1 VRRLSILQTSARS
14 PILQVLKTSVAV
26 IASWLLCALLFQQQA
41 PIFAAIAALIVVQPS
56 VNQSLAKG
64 VERSVGVILGVVL
77 AYGVGYLFGT
87 ASWVILTAIV
97 ISLIAAWTLK
107 LGQGSANQI
116 PISAM
121 LVLSIGNL
129 GPGYAVDRILETII
143 GAAIGLAVNV
153 LIVPPVLLQP
163 AHLAVARLGREVAA
177 SMERLQRVL
186 REPTSQYVLAET
198 LTKARELRGLREA
211 AEDAILRGEES
222 LTLNPRRGRHRRVL
236 QRDVELL
243 SRLSILVTRLLG
255 MTRAVHDHYDTE
267 LTTDP
272 AVIAIASELGR
283 AAHDVR
289 LIVRNVDGTEPDTVT
304 AELPAL
310 TAPLRVLR
318 PNEANWI
325 LIGSLMEDM
334 RRVRAEIVGSE
345 ER

>member
-1 VRRLSILQTSARS
+1 M
-14 PILQVLKTSVAV
+14 LKTSVAV
-26 IASWLLCALLFQQQA
+26 IASWLLCSLLFQQAA

-64 VERSVGVILGVVL
+64 LERSVGVILGVVL
-77 AYGVGYLFGT
+77 AYGVGFIFGT
-87 ASWVILTAIV
+87 ASWVVLAAIV
-97 ISLIAAWTLK
+97 IALLAAWALK
-107 LGQGSANQI
+107 LGPGSANQI

-121 LVLSIGNL
+121 LVLTTGTL
-129 GPGYAVDRILETII
+129 ALGYAADRILETII

-163 AHLAVARLGREVAA
+163 AHLAVARLGREVAT
-177 SMERLQRVL
+177 SMERLQHVL
-186 REPTSQYVLAET
+186 REPTTQAELAEL
-198 LTKARELRGLREA
+198 LTRARELRELRETA
-211 AEDAILRGEES
+211 DEAITRGEES

-236 QRDVELL
+236 QRDIELL
-243 SRLSILVTRLLG
+243 SRLSILVTRVLG
-255 MTRAVHDHYDTE
+255 MTRAVHDHYDSE
-267 LTTDP
+267 LVSDP

-289 LIVRNVDGTEPDTVT
+289 LIVRYVDGSEPEAVT

-318 PNEANWI
+318 PNKANWI

>member
-1 VRRLSILQTSARS
+1 MRRLPLLQTSARS

-26 IASWLLCALLFQQQA
+26 IASWLLCAFLFQQPH

-77 AYGVGYLFGT
+77 AYGIGYLFGK
-87 ASWVILTAIV
+87 ASWVVLGAIV
-97 ISLIAAWTLK
+97 IALVVAWALK

-121 LVLSIGNL
+121 LVLTTGTL
-129 GPGYAVDRILETII
+129 GVGYAADRILETII

-177 SMERLQRVL
+177 SMERLQQVL
-186 REPTSQYVLAET
+186 REPTSQAVLGET
-198 LTKARELRGLREA
+198 LAKARELRGMRET
-211 AEDAILRGEES
+211 AEEAVQRGEES

-236 QRDVELL
+236 QRDIELL
-243 SRLSILVTRLLG
+243 SRLSILVTRVLG
-255 MTRAVHDHYDTE
+255 MTRAVHDHYDAD
-267 LTTDP
+267 LAADP
-272 AVIAIASELGR
+272 AVTAIAAELGR

-289 LIVRNVDGTEPDTVT
+289 LIVRNVDGSEPDAVT

-318 PNEANWI
+318 PNKANWI

>member
-1 VRRLSILQTSARS
+1 MRRLSILQTSARS